1 MENLAADMTSQAAV
15 PVHFGL
21 SVTARTILQ
30 QGFCRQFRCWDGGY
44 GARILLLWQL
54 GLDPWAADGKK
65 GSSDVRP
72 FKQEPFHFGGRKP
85 DLAFRKTPLP
95 AVQEDVYSPFR
106 LWRQDEGEKSAP
118 VLAGGELCQKLQL
131 CSAQQSNFHVA
142 WPGDHSDPSSLN
154 DRKRGQIG
162 EQGLGISRRQV
173 VNEGVGLP
181 QGLVWWSSFPPP
193 NLPDSRVQDQNPLV
207 AGDFNAKPD
216 FFPGVT
222 FPGAQENAREF
233 LSAVPFDVQLHCF
246 VWV

>member
-1 MENLAADMTSQAAV
+1 MTDQAAV

-30 QGFCRQFRCWDGGY
+30 QGFCRQCRCWDGGY
-44 GARILLLWQL
+44 GARILLQWQL

-65 GSSDVRP
+65 GSGDVRP

-118 VLAGGELCQKLQL
+118 VLASGELCQKLQL
-131 CSAQQSNFHVA
+131 GLAQQSNFHVA

-173 VNEGVGLP
+173 VNEGVRLP
-181 QGLVWWSSFPPP
+181 RGLVWLSSFPPP

-233 LSAVPFDVQLHCF
+233 FSAVPFDVQLHCF